1 MKMAM
6 KKYVQ
11 SLSDAVGKNN
21 PVTIQIL
28 GICSAL
34 AVTVQMK
41 TAFVMG
47 LSLTFVCAFSN
58 FLISIMR
65 KHIPKNIRIIVELTV
80 ISTLVILADQVLKAF
95 LYDISKQ
102 LSIFVGLIITNCIVM
117 ARAESF
123 ALNHPPFESLIDG
136 VANGIGYGI
145 ILTLVAFIRE
155 LFGSGKILGLKV
167 IPESFYIAG
176 YEDMGLMLLAP
187 GAFIVI
193 GLLSWLQHIITGEK

>member
-1 MKMAM
+1 MAI
-6 KKYVQ
+6 KKYVK
-11 SLSDAVGKNN
+11 SLSSAVGENN
-21 PVTIQIL
+21 PITIQIL

-41 TAFVMG
+41 AAFVMG
-47 LSLTFVCAFSN
+47 IALTFVCAFSN
-58 FLISIMR
+58 FSISLMR
-65 KHIPKNIRIIVELTV
+65 NHIPKNIRIIVELTV

-102 LSIFVGLIITNCIVM
+102 LSIFVGLIITNCIIM

-123 ALNHPPFESLIDG
+123 ALNHRPFESFIDG
-136 VANGIGYGI
+136 AANGIGYGV
-145 ILTLVAFIRE
+145 ILVLVAFIRE
-155 LFGSGKILGLKV
+155 LFGSGKIFGFKV
-167 IPESFYIAG
+167 IPESFYAAG

-193 GLLSWLQHIITGEK
+193 GLLAWLQNIVAGEK